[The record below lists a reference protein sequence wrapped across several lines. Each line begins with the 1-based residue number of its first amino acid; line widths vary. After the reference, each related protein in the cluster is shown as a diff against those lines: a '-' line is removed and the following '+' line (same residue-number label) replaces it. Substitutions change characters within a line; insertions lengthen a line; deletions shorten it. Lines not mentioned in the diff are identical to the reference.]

1 MTRELAKM
9 TRRADLVDEL
19 EDQIHNLKTQY
30 EATEQKYQ
38 TMLTV
43 SIQFFKYVELILFY
57 NVS

>member
-1 MTRELAKM
+1 M

-19 EDQIHNLKTQY
+19 EDQIHTLKIQY

>member
-1 MTRELAKM
+1 M

-19 EDQIHNLKTQY
+19 EDQIHSLKTQY

-43 SIQFFKYVELILFY
+43 SIQFFKYVELISFY

>member
-1 MTRELAKM
+1 M

-19 EDQIHNLKTQY
+19 EDQIHTLKTQY

-43 SIQFFKYVELILFY
+43 SIQFFKYMELILFC
-57 NVS
+57 VMFLK

>member
-1 MTRELAKM
+1 M

-19 EDQIHNLKTQY
+19 EDQIHTLKTQY

-43 SIQFFKYVELILFY
+43 SIKFFKYMDLILLFLK
-57 NVS
+57 

>member
-1 MTRELAKM
+1 M

-19 EDQIHNLKTQY
+19 EDQIHTLKSQY

-43 SIQFFKYVELILFY
+43 SIQIFKYVEFILFY